1 MPAQPSSTSGP
12 STEGARFQ
20 SKPGASNEQ
29 AVVHPYV
36 LAVAP
41 VLFFYS
47 VNIHHYDFP
56 ALVRPLVIVMAMMLI
71 SWRLLGRIMEKKKAA
86 LLVGY
91 FLFMFFTHGYIN
103 DVAEIM
109 GYQLVTDGLSWGEV
123 KFLGPYFA
131 LFAGGIWFLA
141 TRGNLYPWTYLMN
154 LVACFML
161 LPALSQLTPL
171 AYKRLS
177 NELSGGNYQLDLDPP
192 PKQIPSEKPDIY
204 FSVLD
209 SYGRSDVLKEF
220 YGYDD
225 SHLTGYLKKRGF
237 WISRSSASNYTFTSL
252 SISSSLNY
260 AYYDEETRAQFP
272 DFHDW
277 QVPRLLLQNNRVTR
291 FLKEMGY
298 SIVALNPQ
306 YDALNYRNADT
317 FLGRWW
323 FASVFEL
330 GFIERTPLPWL
341 LRKVGWPVLQDWHRA
356 MAKYSLDALPE
367 AVSFEGPKFVYAH
380 VLLPHPPLLFGP
392 RGEQVN
398 PARRYE
404 WKGGLAYVLTP
415 GATGE
420 SFRTGYRDQVAYV
433 GSLLPAII
441 EEILTKSESPPII
454 ILQSDHGP
462 PGVLGVTLTDE
473 ISRRAEFAILNA
485 MYLPNGGEAAV
496 YEGMSPVNTFRAI
509 LNHYFGTRH
518 SLLEDRYYLADR
530 ETPFEQVRYVRDG
543 KEFRKLEDSI
553 AADSAAD

>member
-1 MPAQPSSTSGP
+1 MPAQSSSTSGP
-12 STEGARFQ
+12 PTAGARLQ

-29 AVVHPYV
+29 ALIHPYV

-56 ALVRPLVIVMAMMLI
+56 ALVRPLLIVMAMMLI
-71 SWRLLGRIMEKKKAA
+71 SWRLLGRIAGRKKAA

-91 FLFMFFTHGYIN
+91 FLFMFFAHGYIN

-154 LVACFML
+154 LAACFML
-161 LPALSQLTPL
+161 LPALSQLAPL

-177 NELSGGNYQLDLDPP
+177 NELSGGNYQLDLAPP
-192 PKQIPSEKPDIY
+192 PKQTPSEKPDIY
-204 FSVLD
+204 FIILD

-225 SHLTGYLKKRGF
+225 SHLIGYLKKRGF
-237 WISRSSASNYTFTSL
+237 SVSQSSASNYTFTSL
-252 SISSSLNY
+252 SISSTLNY
-260 AYYDEETRAQFP
+260 AYYDEETRAKFR

-277 QVPRLLLQNNRVTR
+277 QVPRLLFQSNRVAR
-291 FLKEMGY
+291 FLKQMGY
-298 SIVALNPQ
+298 SIVALNSQ
-306 YDALNYRNADT
+306 YDTLNYRNADI
-317 FLGRWW
+317 FMGKWW

-330 GFIERTPLPWL
+330 GFIERTPLPWF

-356 MAKYSLDALPE
+356 MAQYSVDALPQT
-367 AVSFEGPKFVYAH
+367 VSFESPKFVYCH

-392 RGEQVN
+392 HGEEVN

-415 GATGE
+415 GGIGE
-420 SFRTGYRDQVAYV
+420 IFRKGYRDQVAYI
-433 GSLLPAII
+433 GSLVPAII
-441 EEILTKSESPPII
+441 EEILAKSESPPII

-462 PGVLGVTLTDE
+462 PGVPEVTLADE
-473 ISRRAEFAILNA
+473 ISRRAEFAILSA
-485 MYLPNGGEAAV
+485 MYLPNGGETAI

-509 LNHYFGTRH
+509 FNYYFGTQH
-518 SLLEDRYYLADR
+518 PLLEDRYYLVNR
-530 ETPFEQVRYVRDG
+530 ETPFDQVRYVKDG
-543 KEFRKLEDSI
+543 KEFRILEESMP
-553 AADSAAD
+553 AD

>member
-1 MPAQPSSTSGP
+1 MI
-12 STEGARFQ
+12 
-20 SKPGASNEQ
+20 
-29 AVVHPYV
+29 HPYL
-36 LAVAP
+36 LAVGP

-71 SWRLLGRIMEKKKAA
+71 SWRLLGRIAGRKKAA

-91 FLFMFFTHGYIN
+91 FLFMFFAHGYIN

-131 LFAGGIWFLA
+131 LFAGGAWFLA
-141 TRGNLYPWTYLMN
+141 TRVNLYPWTYLMN
-154 LVACFML
+154 LVACFIL

-171 AYKRLS
+171 AYKRLN

-204 FSVLD
+204 FIVLD

-225 SHLTGYLKKRGF
+225 SHLIDYLKKRGF
-237 WISRSSASNYTFTSL
+237 WISQSGASNYTFTSL

-260 AYYDEETRAQFP
+260 AYYDDETRAKFP
-272 DFHDW
+272 DRHDW
-277 QVPRLLLQNNRVTR
+277 QVPELLFQSNRAAR

-298 SIVALNPQ
+298 SIVAVNSQ
-306 YDALNYRNADT
+306 YDTVNYRDADV
-317 FLGRWW
+317 FLGKWW
-323 FASVFEL
+323 FVSVFEL
-330 GFIERTPLPWL
+330 GLIERTPLPWL
-341 LRKVGWPVLQDWHRA
+341 LRKAGWPILQDWHRA
-356 MAKYSLDALPE
+356 MAQYSLDALPE
-367 AVSFEGPKFVYAH
+367 AVSVEGPKFVYAH
-380 VLLPHPPLLFGP
+380 ILLPHPPLVFGP
-392 RGEQVN
+392 NGEEVN

-415 GATGE
+415 GGTGE

-433 GSLLPAII
+433 ASLLPGVI
-441 EEILTKSESPPII
+441 EEILTKSASPPII

-462 PGVLGVTLTDE
+462 PGVPEVTLADDM
-473 ISRRAEFAILNA
+473 SRRAEFAILSA
-485 MYLPNGGEAAV
+485 MYLPNGGETAV
-496 YEGMSPVNTFRAI
+496 YEGMSPVNTFPAI
-509 LNHYFGTRH
+509 FNHYFGTEH
-518 SLLEDRYYLADR
+518 SLLEDRHYIAFR
-530 ETPFEQVRYVRDG
+530 ETPFDQVRYVQDD
-543 KEFRKLEDSI
+543 KEFRKMEDFMS
-553 AADSAAD
+553 AD

>member
-1 MPAQPSSTSGP
+1 MSAQSSSNSGP
-12 STEGARFQ
+12 SAEGARLQ

-29 AVVHPYV
+29 AVIHPYV

-47 VNIHHYDFP
+47 VNIHHYDFS
-56 ALVRPLVIVMAMMLI
+56 AMVRPLAVVMAMMLI
-71 SWRLLGRIMEKKKAA
+71 SWRLLGQIMKRKKAA

-91 FLFMFFTHGYIN
+91 FLFMFFAHGYIN
-103 DVAEIM
+103 DVAEVM

-141 TRGNLYPWTYLMN
+141 TRRNLYPWTYLMN

-177 NELSGGNYQLDLDPP
+177 NELSGVNYQLDLGPP

-204 FSVLD
+204 FIVLD
-209 SYGRSDVLKEF
+209 SYGRSDVLQEF

-237 WISRSSASNYTFTSL
+237 WISQSSASNYTFTSL
-252 SISSSLNY
+252 SISSNLNY
-260 AYYDEETRAQFP
+260 AYYDEETRATFR
-272 DFHDW
+272 DFHGW
-277 QVPRLLLQNNRVTR
+277 QVPRRLLQSNRVTR

-298 SIVALNPQ
+298 SIVALNSQ
-306 YDALNYRNADT
+306 YDALNYRNADL
-317 FLGRWW
+317 FLGKWW

-341 LRKVGWPVLQDWHRA
+341 LRKAGWPVLQDWHRA
-356 MAKYSLDALPE
+356 MAQYSLDALPE
-367 AVSFEGPKFVYAH
+367 AVSFEGPKFVFCH

-392 RGEQVN
+392 RGEEVN
-398 PARRYE
+398 PPRRYE

-415 GATGE
+415 GGTGE
-420 SFRTGYRDQVAYV
+420 SFRKGYRDQVAYV
-433 GSLLPAII
+433 ASLLPAMI

-462 PGVLGVTLTDE
+462 PGVPEVTLTDE

-485 MYLPNGGEAAV
+485 MFLPNGGEAAV

-509 LNHYFGTRH
+509 FNHYFGTQH

-530 ETPFEQVRYVRDG
+530 ETPFDQVRYVRDG
-543 KEFRKLEDSI
+543 KEFLELEGSI
-553 AADSAAD
+553 AAD